1 MRSSSAGAVRNGE
14 DRLLAC
20 ERYDEAIATPFD
32 WRFTKDDLQALMRK
46 LESQPEALR
55 PAA

>member
-1 MRSSSAGAVRNGE
+1 
-14 DRLLAC
+14 LAF

-46 LESQPEALR
+46 LESQAEALR